1 MIMIGIGGSMIE
13 LNDGTLSV
21 KIKERGAELSSVVL
35 GGREYIWQGDEKIWS
50 GQCPVLFPICGK
62 LRDGTYR
69 YGGRTYSMELHGF
82 AREKI
87 FSVKQVSPQ
96 EAVFTICDDEQT
108 RAQYPFSFVFSV
120 TYTLQGGELKITYS
134 VYNRGN
140 EPMWFNFGS
149 HESYR
154 TEGQEGVWTLE
165 WSEWEDLVLRDLS
178 PNGISDSHTL
188 LRENTKE
195 VCIEQSL
202 FVQDSLVFD
211 GLRSREVTDAAGMS
225 VRTAILCCQAYHAR
239 RASLYYQACFP
250 EAKILVSP
258 VVTKG
263 ISRENWYR
271 SEEGIRLVLTEVE
284 HCGSQFG
291 EVVRNAAEKKAHR
304 TPSK

>member
-1 MIMIGIGGSMIE
+1 MIE

-165 WSEWEDLVLRDLS
+165 WSEREDLVLRDLS
-178 PNGISDSHTL
+178 PNGISDCHTL

-211 GLRSREVTDAAGMS
+211 GLRSREVTLKCEGQPA
-225 VRTAILCCQAYHAR
+225 VQIR
-239 RASLYYQACFP
+239 FP
-250 EAKILVSP
+250 GFDYLVLWKMPNAPYLSIEP
-258 VVTKG
+258 WNG
-263 ISRENWYR
+263 LPDRENTSGEL
-271 SEEGIRLVLTEVE
+271 SEKYGIRRL
-284 HCGSQFG
+284 GGG
-291 EVVRNAAEKKAHR
+291 ELCAMTHFIRFFEF
-304 TPSK
+304 TPRSGK